1 MAFSHGDAALDL
13 NAVLIVNDAVQDAF
27 GDGTAFVF
35 GPVTVN
41 AIIPVIYV
49 ILGTEDQRPFS
60 AAGIDQF
67 QKIIGIRFRK
77 RPEKPFVNDQQV
89 KPGIGLFYLI
99 LCIQALATA
108 YSFSRSG
115 IRT

>member
-1 MAFSHGDAALDL
+1 MAFSHRDAALDL
-13 NAVLIVNDAVQDAF
+13 NAVLFVNDAVQDTF

-49 ILGTEDQRPFS
+49 ILGTEDQRPFP

-67 QKIIGIRFRK
+67 QKIIGFRFGK

-89 KPGIGLFYLI
+89 KPGIGLFYL
-99 LCIQALATA
+99 LLPSGRHGGCHGYTHKSQAL
-108 YSFSRSG
+108 
-115 IRT
+115 

>member
-41 AIIPVIYV
+41 TVIPVIYV
-49 ILGTEDQRPFS
+49 ILGTEDQRPFP

-67 QKIIGIRFRK
+67 QKIIGFRFGK
-77 RPEKPFVNDQQV
+77 RPEKPFVNDQQ
-89 KPGIGLFYLI
+89 
-99 LCIQALATA
+99 AM
-108 YSFSRSG
+108 SFR
-115 IRT
+115 

>member
-1 MAFSHGDAALDL
+1 MAFSHGDTAFDF

-41 AIIPVIYV
+41 TVISVIYV
-49 ILGTEDQRPFS
+49 ILGTENQRPFP

-67 QKIIGIRFRK
+67 QKIIGFRFGK
-77 RPEKPFVNDQQV
+77 RPEKPFVYDQQV
-89 KPGIGLFYLI
+89 K
-99 LCIQALATA
+99 
-108 YSFSRSG
+108 SG
-115 IRT
+115 ISLFNLVLCMSIPGDSEPPFR